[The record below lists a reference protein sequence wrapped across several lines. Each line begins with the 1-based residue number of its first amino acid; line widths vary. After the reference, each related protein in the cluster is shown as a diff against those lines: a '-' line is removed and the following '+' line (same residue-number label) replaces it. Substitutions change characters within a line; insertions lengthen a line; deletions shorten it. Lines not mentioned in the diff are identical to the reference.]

1 MLRRQLAL
9 PLFLVASLL
18 SLPLAGRADET
29 PTPLRVDIIRSGI
42 PKAHSMPA
50 RPTPRELDDAATP
63 IVDREG
69 NAGVAKAKDSRFDPY
84 RFVRDVA
91 GPDVQQVVIGSHAG
105 SAARAAQSDVVIE
118 GRLIDSAAFLSQG
131 GGSVY
136 SQYTFRVDKITK
148 PLGASLAVGDT
159 LTAERLGG
167 RVRYPDGKIV
177 RYRVSGQGSP
187 VQGKKYLLFLA
198 RSADGRYTLL
208 TGFEIRGAQRLP
220 LDREPA
226 ASGGVPRNLE
236 KTAGCSTNPPKDPEL
251 NGWTANSTVSV
262 YIDPSIQG
270 DARAAVV
277 QAFSNWGAASGPT
290 GDNSG
295 VSFTFVDSPA
305 ASNGFTVTYGT
316 PPAGIRASTD
326 MGHAGATVTDAETA
340 IDPSVTN
347 YDAMLESMAHEI
359 GHTFGIDDCTA
370 CSLTDS
376 VMAGRPNGTD
386 FNSANGRPTSP
397 TPCDKQAVK
406 AGNYPASTGGGGG
419 GLPPGSGDGGGSP
432 FGCTPEYEWHEVS
445 FDHGQTWYV
454 ESYDYLGCW

>member
-9 PLFLVASLL
+9 PLFLGVSLF
-18 SLPLAGRADET
+18 LPLAGRADET

-42 PKAHSMPA
+42 PKAHSTPA
-50 RPTPRELDDAATP
+50 QPTPRELDDAATP

-91 GPDVQQVVIGSHAG
+91 GPNVQQVVIGSHAG

-118 GRLIDSAAFLSQG
+118 GRLIDSAAFLSQS

-148 PLGASLAVGDT
+148 SLGASLAVGDT

-177 RYRVSGQGSP
+177 RYRVSGQGTP

-220 LDREPA
+220 LDPKPA

-236 KTAGCSTNPPKDPEL
+236 KAAGCSTNPPKDPSL
-251 NGWTANSTVSV
+251 NGWASGTNVSV

-270 DARAAVV
+270 DARNAIV
-277 QAFSNWGAASGPT
+277 QAFSNWGAASGAS

-295 VSFTFVDSPA
+295 VTFTFVDSPA
-305 ASNGFTVTYGT
+305 ESNGYMFTYGT
-316 PPAGIRASTD
+316 PTDGHRASTN
-326 MGHAGATVTDAETA
+326 MAVGGGNAVTAATTTV
-340 IDPSVTN
+340 DPAVTN
-347 YDAMLESMAHEI
+347 YDAMIESAAHEI
-359 GHTFGIDDCTA
+359 GHTFGITDCTS

-376 VMAGRPNGTD
+376 VMSATPIGSNYNTAG
-386 FNSANGRPTSP
+386 GRPTSP
-397 TPCDKQAVK
+397 TPCDQQAVK